1 MQPKRRIS
9 MDWITLI
16 LGLAGG
22 GTIVGLIVGIFTI
35 PSAIRKAKAEAKE
48 PEIEA
53 WKKLVDEL
61 QEENKELR
69 DRIASNERR
78 IDEMNSRIDN
88 LYTTNGEW
96 REENNQLK
104 AEIAKLKIQI
114 EADRARLCDDMG
126 CPNRKSGC

>member
-1 MQPKRRIS
+1 

-16 LGLAGG
+16 LGLASG

-61 QEENKELR
+61 QEQNSDLR
-69 DRIASNERR
+69 GRIVSNENRIDELNRR
-78 IDEMNSRIDN
+78 IDD
-88 LYTTNGEW
+88 LYKANGDW

-104 AEIAKLKIQI
+104 TEIAQLKIQI
-114 EADRARLCDDMG
+114 EEARPRMCFDFE
-126 CPNRKSGC
+126 CPNRKQE

>member
-1 MQPKRRIS
+1 

-61 QEENKELR
+61 QEQNADLRGRITTNEQRIDEL
-69 DRIASNERR
+69 NRR
-78 IDEMNSRIDN
+78 IDDLYRTNS
-88 LYTTNGEW
+88 EW

-104 AEIAKLKIQI
+104 AEITQLKTQI
-114 EADRARLCDDMG
+114 ESERPYICMVRG
-126 CPNRKSGC
+126 CEKRDPQSDI